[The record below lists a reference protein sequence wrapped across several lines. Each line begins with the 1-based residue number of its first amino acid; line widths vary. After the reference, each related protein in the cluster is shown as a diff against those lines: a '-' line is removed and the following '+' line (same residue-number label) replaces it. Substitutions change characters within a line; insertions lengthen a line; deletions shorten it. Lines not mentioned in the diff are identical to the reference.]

1 LWKQTDDR
9 GHRRGGCR
17 AELGQ
22 QTAHRAAHPSIGV
35 IESLGQDRD
44 NRRRDGARLDQL
56 SRIVLSALDQRA
68 RTQIRIQGAL
78 GVTQLKLAAQ
88 EKEIHPPQPR
98 TTEARPQLT
107 PEQLQDVG
115 RMAQAESAALL
126 AALFAPAVPKLDPAE
141 VAGLAA
147 GTKPA
152 VLTLEQAY
160 SLTMIRAHSC
170 RRTR

>member
-1 LWKQTDDR
+1 
-9 GHRRGGCR
+9 
-17 AELGQ
+17 
-22 QTAHRAAHPSIGV
+22 
-35 IESLGQDRD
+35 
-44 NRRRDGARLDQL
+44 
-56 SRIVLSALDQRA
+56 
-68 RTQIRIQGAL
+68 
-78 GVTQLKLAAQ
+78 
-88 EKEIHPPQPR
+88 
-98 TTEARPQLT
+98 
-107 PEQLQDVG
+107 
-115 RMAQAESAALL
+115 MAQAESAALL